1 MFQPQYDEPSGG
13 KSSGRMAKLAFV
25 IGGPAAARAE
35 AEESARAAD
44 TFHTGDPECTK
55 WLNERLT
62 ACYND

>member
-1 MFQPQYDEPSGG
+1 MG
-13 KSSGRMAKLAFV
+13 KLAFV

-35 AEESARAAD
+35 TEESARAAD